1 MINFYRAWK
10 DDKESDTKKSDTKKK
25 KATPSARC
33 KICDKAVNGL
43 RDHVEGV
50 HGAGMWKR
58 YVAAEEAVKQQN
70 LEQFRSLL

>member
-1 MINFYRAWK
+1 MINFYRTWK
-10 DDKESDTKKSDTKKK
+10 DDKESDTKKK
-25 KATPSARC
+25 KATPAARC

-43 RDHVEGV
+43 RDHVEGN

-58 YVAAEEAVKQQN
+58 YLAAEDKLEQLK